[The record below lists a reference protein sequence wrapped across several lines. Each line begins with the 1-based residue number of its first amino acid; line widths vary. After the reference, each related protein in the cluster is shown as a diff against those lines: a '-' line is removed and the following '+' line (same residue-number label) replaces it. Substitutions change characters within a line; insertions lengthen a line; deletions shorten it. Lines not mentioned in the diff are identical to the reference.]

1 MAHDTT
7 LALETDWAIWD
18 NDPEALFARIRVAA
32 MTPTAGPA
40 VEAQANRA
48 IPFQMVPGSGVAVV
62 SIQGVMEKRGSMFGR
77 MFGESSMLAV
87 KAGLNAAVDDPT
99 VKSILL
105 RIDSPGGTVSGTT
118 DLADH
123 VAATARLKRTV
134 AFVDGVA
141 ASAAF
146 WVGAQASEIWALRD
160 SIVGSIGIFNVIFD
174 TSEMAKK
181 EGVKPIVINTGKFK
195 GAGMPGTKITP
206 EQIAEWQKR
215 ADFSFAEFKAAV
227 GRGRGM
233 SAEAVDAVA
242 DGRVFHPPEALELNL
257 IDRVMS
263 FEEAVALMVADER
276 IAQRGRNARAQAS
289 MHAR

>member
-1 MAHDTT
+1 MPTETT
-7 LALETDWAIWD
+7 LSLETDWAIWD

-32 MTPTAGPA
+32 TTPTAGPA
-40 VEAQANRA
+40 REAAANRA
-48 IPFQMVPGSGVAVV
+48 IPFQMVQGSGVAVV
-62 SIQGVMEKRGSMFGR
+62 SIQGVMEKRGSVFGSL
-77 MFGESSMLAV
+77 FGEASMLAV
-87 KAGLNAAVDDPT
+87 KAGLNAAVDDPS
-99 VKSILL
+99 VKSIIL

-123 VAATARLKRTV
+123 VAATARRKRTV

-160 SIVGSIGIFNVIFD
+160 SIVGSIGIFNVLFD
-174 TSEMAKK
+174 TSEAAKK
-181 EGVKPIVINTGKFK
+181 EGVKPIVITTGKFK

-206 EQIAEWQKR
+206 EKR

-242 DGRVFHPPEALELNL
+242 DGRVFHPPEALKLKL

-263 FEEAVALMVADER
+263 FEDAVALMVEDER
-276 IAQRGRNARAQAS
+276 VAQRGRNARAQAS
-289 MHAR
+289 THARKI